1 LNTIRI
7 DSERARLYAARMVQ
21 ELPIDGSIIVEIK
34 KYTRTIGD
42 NQQQWP
48 ILNAFSEQ
56 LLWPVNGVN
65 VKLSPEDWKNV
76 LTAAYRNETGRVAQ
90 GFDGGMVFLGH
101 KTSKFSK
108 KEWPLWMEYLNWAS
122 AEKGV
127 KIPASKSMLRSL
139 GIDDD

>member
-1 LNTIRI
+1 MKAIRI
-7 DSERARLYAARMVQ
+7 ENERTQLYAASMVQ
-21 ELPIDGSIIVEIK
+21 ELPIDGSMVVEIK
-34 KYTRTIGD
+34 KYTRTVGD
-42 NQQQWP
+42 NAQQWP
-48 ILNAFSEQ
+48 LLSAFSEQ

-65 VKLSPEDWKNV
+65 IKLSPDDWKNV

-108 KEWPLWMEYLNWAS
+108 KEWPEWMAYLHWAA
-122 AEKGV
+122 AEKGI

-139 GIDDD
+139 GIDDG